1 MVTVIR
7 NANNMNPSDPQTPE
21 AQRIQARN
29 QKALDYLHALRDEDE
44 RNDRAK
50 CRLLGCL
57 TVLVF
62 NALFWTAIY
71 FAAKH
76 LGEL

>member
-1 MVTVIR
+1 
-7 NANNMNPSDPQTPE
+7 MNPSNPQTPE

-44 RNDRAK
+44 RADRAK

-57 TVLVF
+57 TILVF
-62 NALFWTAIY
+62 NALFWTAFY
-71 FAAKH
+71 LFLKN

>member
-1 MVTVIR
+1 
-7 NANNMNPSDPQTPE
+7 MNPSDPHTPE
-21 AQRIQARN
+21 QQEISRRN

-44 RNDRAK
+44 RADRAK

-57 TVLVF
+57 FVLVF
-62 NALFWTAIY
+62 NALFWAAIY
-71 FAAKH
+71 FAMKH